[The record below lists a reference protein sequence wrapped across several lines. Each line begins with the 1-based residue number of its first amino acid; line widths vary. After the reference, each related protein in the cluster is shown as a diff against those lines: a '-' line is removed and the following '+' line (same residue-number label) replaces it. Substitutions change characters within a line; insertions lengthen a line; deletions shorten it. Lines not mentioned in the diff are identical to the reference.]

1 MTDYGA
7 AGPDANP
14 QLSAKFRIEIDG
26 INLGAVQ
33 KATIDGSEWN
43 TMNARTGIDD
53 LDSLTASATK
63 KVHVMTIEKNLVE
76 GGESDIQAFM
86 DWHDAGSSERKTGAL
101 VPLGRDGNEVLR
113 ITFAKGWLK
122 KVTFPQFDAE
132 DEAGPLTYT
141 FEIEFSKLSHEAA

>member
-26 INLGAVQ
+26 INLGGVQ

-53 LDSLTASATK
+53 LNSLSASATR
-63 KVHVMTIEKNLVE
+63 KVHVVTIEKNLVE
-76 GGESDIQAFM
+76 GGQSDIQAFV
-86 DWHDAGSSERKTGAL
+86 DWHDSGSSLRKTGAL
-101 VPLGRDGNEVLR
+101 VSLARDGSEVLR
-113 ITFAKGWLK
+113 ITFKKAWLK
-122 KVTFPQFDAE
+122 KVTFPAWDAE
-132 DEAGPLTYT
+132 EEAGPQTYT
-141 FEIEFSKLSHEAA
+141 FEIEASELIHEVS